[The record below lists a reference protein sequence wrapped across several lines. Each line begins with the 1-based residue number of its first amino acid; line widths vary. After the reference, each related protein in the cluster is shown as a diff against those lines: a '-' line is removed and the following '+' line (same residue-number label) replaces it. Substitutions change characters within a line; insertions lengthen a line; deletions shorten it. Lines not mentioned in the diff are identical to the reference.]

1 MTSAFGTKGNG
12 LALKNLKPVKQL
24 LEYKIAAGIQM
35 FLAYVRLLQVARW
48 FHWPPLVCSKISFT
62 RFRRRANCSLSYSLH
77 IDGIICTHTVT
88 VNAR

>member
-1 MTSAFGTKGNG
+1 MTSAFGTKGIR
-12 LALKNLKPVKQL
+12 LALKNLKPVNPL
-24 LEYKIAAGIQM
+24 LEDKNAAGIQM

-62 RFRRRANCSLSYSLH
+62 RFRRWDDCSLSYPLQ

-88 VNAR
+88 ANAR